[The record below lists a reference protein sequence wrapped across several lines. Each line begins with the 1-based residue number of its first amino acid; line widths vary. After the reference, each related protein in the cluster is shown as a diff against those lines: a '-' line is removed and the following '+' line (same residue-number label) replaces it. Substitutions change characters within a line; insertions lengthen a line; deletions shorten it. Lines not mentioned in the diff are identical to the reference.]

1 MGIAVRAVGADLF
14 DEILPE
20 LVALLKDAVE
30 SGASIGFMP
39 PLLDGE
45 ETAYWR
51 DVGACLADGSR
62 LMLIAVDAE
71 KVVGTVQL
79 ALEDRPNGN
88 HRAEVSKLMVHSRSR
103 RAGIGR
109 MLMEAMER
117 AAVDVRRTTLVLDTR
132 QGDTAERLY
141 RRLGYKV
148 AGQIPDYARSADGS
162 LHTTTI
168 MYKLDRKSVV

>member
-1 MGIAVRAVGADLF
+1 MAAVVRPVDADLLR
-14 DEILPE
+14 EILPE
-20 LVALLKDAVE
+20 LVALLKEAVE

-45 ETAYWR
+45 ATAYWQE
-51 DVGACLADGSR
+51 VAASLANGSR
-62 LMLIAVDAE
+62 LMLIAVDGE

-79 ALEDRPNGN
+79 ALEDRPNGQ
-88 HRAEVSKLMVHSRSR
+88 HRAEVVKLMVHSRCR

-109 MLMEAMER
+109 MLMEEIER
-117 AAVDVRRTTLVLDTR
+117 RGAEAKRTTLVLDTR
-132 QGDTAERLY
+132 QGDTAEKLY
-141 RRLGYKV
+141 RKLGYKV

-168 MYKLDRKSVV
+168 MYKLLEEK